1 MFPLLLVCAPLFLVI
16 VMSIWFMY
24 YKCTLV
30 VILDILIFSFLHLL
44 YCDFRSCNLVVCA
57 TDFDVGSFMY
67 TGRNKYSYFFLQMLA
82 DCNHERGNVAWSSR
96 QTRIQEKETRKTQIE
111 NRYFNFL

>member
-1 MFPLLLVCAPLFLVI
+1 MEFDVFWLYMVCSPLLLVCMCPSFVGNCYYVYAPLLLVI

-24 YKCTLV
+24 YKCILV
-30 VILDILIFSFLHLL
+30 MILVILIFSFLHLL

-67 TGRNKYSYFFLQMLA
+67 TDRNKYSYFFLA
-82 DCNHERGNVAWSSR
+82 NVG
-96 QTRIQEKETRKTQIE
+96 
-111 NRYFNFL
+111 